1 MPYGTIKVDTIT
13 FTAGGVDTSVSVSGL
28 AQAPTITGN
37 LTVTGTVTANTVT
50 GAAGNFT
57 NIQGVTIQGTT
68 SISGLAITGGTAGF
82 TTVTGTTVTGT
93 TANFVTVSGT
103 TVTGTTSSFS
113 GNSSAAAFIPIA
125 TGIPTNGM
133 YLVTGN
139 VIGFAASGIK
149 QLEINSAGLIAATGQ
164 ISGGSITG
172 ATAGFGTVTGTTVT
186 GTTANF
192 VTVSG
197 TTVTGTTINATS
209 GVFTTQ
215 ISGRLYKASGDVTVI
230 SGSGDVRPYG
240 LYSFPTTTG
249 VSGYVLTTNSDG
261 SSTWQSK
268 QRSVSA
274 SATSGTLTP
283 NVNTTDIFVASGLAG
298 AITMAVPTG
307 TRENGQRLLLRFK
320 DNGTGRAITWTTS
333 TSGYRA
339 IGITL
344 PTTTVANKTTYVG
357 CIYNSAD
364 TYWDAL
370 AAVTEA

>member
-50 GAAGNFT
+50 GTNGNFT
-57 NIQGVTIQGTT
+57 NIQGSTIRGTT
-68 SISGLAITGGTAGF
+68 TISGLAITGGTAGF

-103 TVTGTTSSFS
+103 TVTGTTINATS
-113 GNSSAAAFIPIA
+113 GVF
-125 TGIPTNGM
+125 TTR
-133 YLVTGN
+133 
-139 VIGFAASGIK
+139 
-149 QLEINSAGLIAATGQ
+149 
-164 ISGGSITG
+164 ISGLAITG
-172 ATAGFGTVTGTTVT
+172 DTAGFTTVTGTTVT

-192 VTVSG
+192 VTVSGTTVTGTTANFVTLSG